1 MSPIYMTRPDRIA
14 VGATFLGAW
23 LLLTAFILSAV
34 PRSAPAGTPEHAAA
48 DALESRTHKL
58 VNEHRRTMGLA
69 PLAYDARIAA
79 IARRHSKDMA
89 DGRVSPGHD
98 GFEARQ
104 RKISKTIPLK
114 GIAENVGFN
123 DYPRSKTVRA
133 AVSGWLGSQG
143 HRENIEGRYD
153 LTGVG
158 IARDARGGWYFTQ
171 IFVRRK

>member
-1 MSPIYMTRPDRIA
+1 MNRPARIA
-14 VGATFLGAW
+14 VGAGFLGAG
-23 LLLTAFILSAV
+23 LLLTAFILCAV
-34 PRSAPAGTPEHAAA
+34 PCSAPAGTPDHPPAAA
-48 DALESRTHKL
+48 GALESRTHKL

-79 IARRHSKDMA
+79 VARRHSKDMA
-89 DGRVSPGHD
+89 DGRVPPGHD

-123 DYPRSKTVRA
+123 DYPRSETVRA
-133 AVSGWLGSQG
+133 AVSGWLGSQR
-143 HRENIEGRYD
+143 HRENIEGRHD